1 MDSVNALHGQPLILG
16 EVLFDQFP
24 EGAVLGGA
32 PLNVAWNLKG
42 LGADPILLS
51 RIGEDE
57 AGEQVRAAM
66 QRQGLSL
73 EALQRDP
80 DHPTG
85 AVRVELDAQGIP
97 GYTILP
103 DQAYD
108 HIHLDPKALEAFR
121 PSLLYRGSLAA
132 RTVAAHRQFQDFIPA
147 LGCPVFLDLNLRD
160 PWWRPQAVR
169 EMLRTC
175 DWLKL
180 NQDEL
185 LQVAQMEGI
194 PARDAIAQA
203 QQLREILN
211 LKSVLLTLGAAGAM
225 MITPDQVYQADPVPV
240 PQMVDTVGAG
250 DAFSAVAILGLLQ
263 GWSEAIVLERAVC
276 FAAALCGITGG
287 TPQDRGF
294 YDPFRAEW
302 GMYSPLRPGHTG
314 VSSSYMQHR

>member
-1 MDSVNALHGQPLILG
+1 MTDPLNSLHGPPLVLG

-32 PLNVAWNLKG
+32 PFNVAWNLKG
-42 LGADPILLS
+42 LGSDPILLS
-51 RIGEDE
+51 RIGEDD
-57 AGEQVRAAM
+57 AGEQVLAAM
-66 QRQGLSL
+66 QRQRLSPK
-73 EALQRDP
+73 ALQRDP
-80 DHPTG
+80 EYPTG

-97 GYTILP
+97 SYTILP

-108 HIHLDPKALEAFR
+108 HIHLDPEALETLR

-132 RTVAAHRQFQDFIPA
+132 RTAAAHRQFQDLIPA

-160 PWWRPQAVR
+160 PWWQPQAVR

-185 LQVAQMEGI
+185 AQVAELEGI

-203 QQLREILN
+203 QQLRETLN
-211 LKSVLLTLGAAGAM
+211 LKSLFLTLGAAGAM

-250 DAFSAVAILGLLQ
+250 DAFSAVAILG
-263 GWSEAIVLERAVC
+263 
-276 FAAALCGITGG
+276 
-287 TPQDRGF
+287 
-294 YDPFRAEW
+294 
-302 GMYSPLRPGHTG
+302 
-314 VSSSYMQHR
+314 